1 MRLLLASALASLALA
16 SPHAA
21 RAATD
26 PDIARRLAVEGRCE
40 AALPELARARELAP
54 RDADLALLQGE
65 CAIRLARYGEAID
78 ALEAARAL
86 APARSDVALQLA
98 VARYHQ
104 GDLAGAETAL
114 REAEALGEQGAE
126 VELYRGFLLLQRAE
140 EPAAAAAALE
150 RARALGGNAVEPVA
164 SYYAG
169 IALAAADD
177 RAAAR
182 EALERVVAEWP
193 GTEWA
198 REAERTLAKLEGGA
212 PRRWLSLRA
221 GYEYDDN
228 VALLGNG
235 VALARDL
242 ARQRDDRAAWLLQAG
257 GELFRSGRWSAG
269 AAVSYEGW
277 LQADLSQF
285 DLHYPSLV
293 TWLDRDIREGTTA
306 RVALDADYAW
316 VDNEPFYT
324 SQGVG
329 FVVFQRVGRFGTA
342 EVGARYWRQNY
353 LFPNDDVPDGPGDPG
368 APCLDDD
375 DPFCGPPG
383 IDEGRA
389 RNRDG
394 DGFTVGVLHTFPML
408 WEMAQFRAGYRYHHF
423 GARGS
428 EYSYNAHELLG
439 DVIVKLPAGFEL
451 RLAGR
456 WADQPFRHFSTFPDP
471 DDVQPGVE
479 YPLSRSRRDE
489 SFLETEVA
497 IARPITRYLTLSA
510 AWRYQRSRSNVDV
523 FDYRRNVLGV
533 YATVGL

>member
-1 MRLLLASALASLALA
+1 MSRGLGDVYKRQLERDVAARGSECARGFERVDRLAVAREPDRALALQE
-16 SPHAA
+16 
-21 RAATD
+21 REVGV
-26 PDIARRLAVEGRCE
+26 ARRLAVEGRCE
-40 AALPELARARELAP
+40 AALPELARAR
-54 RDADLALLQGE
+54 GSE
-65 CAIRLARYGEAID
+65 C
-78 ALEAARAL
+78 
-86 APARSDVALQLA
+86 ARSDVALQLA

-140 EPAAAAAALE
+140 EPAAALE

-235 VALARDL
+235 VALPSQISS
-242 ARQRDDRAAWLLQAG
+242 QRDDRAAWLLQAG

-389 RNRDG
+389 RNQDG